1 MSRGIHMKGENLL
14 SRIETVRD
22 NWTEIITKL
31 LHDKQELAKFLRF
44 SAGMYKQSLT
54 RFTDNG
60 AITANGTVW
69 RTSVLPLKKPLTA
82 YRFPLTEIFPKKNR
96 KIFRQKNK
104 QLSRKINQD
113 KINNYK
119 ISVTF

>member
-1 MSRGIHMKGENLL
+1 MKGENLL